1 MMLYI
6 VMIETLQVD
15 KLIQQQRDLIMLHM
29 KEYIQINNQHITV
42 QI

>member
-1 MMLYI
+1 MQYI

-15 KLIQQQRDLIMLHM
+15 KLIQQQVDLIMLHT